1 MKYFS
6 ITKPIKVKIEFRKS
20 IMLIAK
26 GIDDNKCTREFS
38 RKLATYIPNASPF
51 EYLTATS

>member
-6 ITKPIKVKIEFRKS
+6 ITKPIKVKIEFEKS

-26 GIDDNKCTREFS
+26 GIDDNKCTREFG
-38 RKLATYIPNASPF
+38 RKLATYIPNPSPF
-51 EYLTATS
+51 EIILAA